1 MSVTQSGGA
10 GKVLYPLYAVRLWRM
25 GKQLVFPLYV
35 SVLEALGARHGD
47 LVLVRVH
54 LPYVTFRIANP
65 DLTMPIPRFSPEQL
79 PPSYKELLEE
89 LAKAVL

>member
-1 MSVTQSGGA
+1 MARPGPSTELHA
-10 GKVLYPLYAVRLWRM
+10 LYACRLWAQ
-25 GKQLVFPLYV
+25 GKQLIFPLYNAIV
-35 SVLEALGARHGD
+35 TALQAKAGD
-47 LVLVRVH
+47 LILVRVH